1 MESTHKSLTSVTTF
15 IFFNFAANTEK
26 KATGKGG
33 DDATIKSHFKKNE
46 NKKMLDQTK
55 DSQKNLSMNYFFLI

>member
-46 NKKMLDQTK
+46 NKKDVRP
-55 DSQKNLSMNYFFLI
+55 NER